1 MLARAASAD
10 KTRPCASA
18 AAADDRGMPTTT
30 HVDPRLD
37 LFAEI
42 DRLRRERKAVI
53 LAHYYQDPDIQDL
66 ADHLGDSLELA
77 KRARD
82 AKDAEVILFCGVH
95 FMAETAKI
103 VNPSKIVVIP
113 DLDAGCSL
121 AEQCPADQLRA
132 WKQRHPEHVVVMY
145 INCSAATKA
154 ESDIICTSSNA
165 ERVIRS
171 VPADRPI
178 LFGPDKNLGAFLIKK
193 TGRPMDLWPGA
204 CMVHETFSSLKIAAL
219 KAKHPDA
226 KFIAHPECEDHVLQ
240 LADFVGS
247 TSKLLEFVQQDSGR
261 RYIVGT
267 ETGILHTMKKHAPH
281 KELIAVPY
289 EDRTAACQGCNS
301 CPHMKLNTLEKIYLA
316 LRDLRPRIEMPEELR
331 LRALRPLERMLALG

>member
-1 MLARAASAD
+1 
-10 KTRPCASA
+10 
-18 AAADDRGMPTTT
+18 MPNAQAP
-30 HVDPRLD
+30 VDPTVD

-42 DRLRRERKAVI
+42 ARLKRERKAVI
-53 LAHYYQDPDIQDL
+53 LAHYYQDPDIQDI

-103 VNPSKIVVIP
+103 VNPQKIVIIP
-113 DLDAGCSL
+113 DLKAGCSL

-132 WKQRHPEHVVVMY
+132 WKQRHPEHYVVMY

-165 ERVIRS
+165 EKIIRS
-171 VPADRPI
+171 VPAGRPI
-178 LFGPDKNLGAFLIKK
+178 LFGPDKNLGAFLQKK

-204 CMVHETFSSLKIAAL
+204 CMVHETFSSMKIAAL

-226 KFIAHPECEDHVLQ
+226 KFIAHPECEDHVLL

-247 TSKLLEFVQQDSGR
+247 TSKLLEFVQTDGGR
-261 RYIVGT
+261 KYIVGT
-267 ETGILHTMKKHAPH
+267 ETGILHTMHKAAPD
-281 KELIAVPY
+281 KELIPVPY
-289 EDRTAACQGCNS
+289 EDRSAACQGCNA
-301 CPHMKLNTLEKIYLA
+301 CPHMKLNTLEKIHLA
-316 LRDLRPRIEMPEELR
+316 LRDLQPRIEMPEELR
-331 LRALRPLERMLALG
+331 LRALVPLERMLAIS